1 MKRFHQVAH
10 IKVGNKRVGYVMKP
24 GPVTSLGKWYLAD
37 EEQFA
42 KTVREGKVQYFQ
54 ADNNGNPIIKYT
66 DEEIAFHN
74 SIGVTP
80 KYGKDY
86 WNEDISFRKSS
97 IDFMLNFDAIVVVPL
112 CVFSTMGIKA
122 VFMTSFM
129 KSTNARNFYDFL
141 RGYLN
146 NSMYFE
152 TIKSGGNNIRFLL
165 SAYDIISEEFFLE
178 AKNKGLNIITD
189 INTIL
194 RMSSRVNE
202 LGSVVNKIGYNIL
215 PLYKIEDI
223 ISKLR
228 KYELS

>member
-1 MKRFHQVAH
+1 MQ
-10 IKVGNKRVGYVMKP
+10 
-24 GPVTSLGKWYLAD
+24 
-37 EEQFA
+37 
-42 KTVREGKVQYFQ
+42 
-54 ADNNGNPIIKYT
+54 
-66 DEEIAFHN
+66 EI
-74 SIGVTP
+74 
-80 KYGKDY
+80 
-86 WNEDISFRKSS
+86 
-97 IDFMLNFDAIVVVPL
+97 
-112 CVFSTMGIKA
+112 
-122 VFMTSFM
+122 
-129 KSTNARNFYDFL
+129 FYDFL

-165 SAYDIISEEFFLE
+165 SAYDVTNEKFFLE
-178 AKNKGLNIITD
+178 AKNRGLNIITD

-202 LGSVVNKIGYNIL
+202 LGSTANKIGYNIL